1 MCRRQFFVVW
11 AHKVLTCSGVP
22 NGMRKIIMITIKR
35 KPDFKRQMYEK
46 EAWERAELVCG
57 IDEVGRSCFAGPVVA
72 AAAILR
78 PKAKFKYLKDSK
90 VLTAEQRELAYEWLL
105 KNSTFA
111 VGIIHHRIIDSKN
124 IYRATLCAMK
134 RALVQLLA
142 HTPIQPSVI
151 LVDAMPVSLDHSD
164 IPIVHF
170 CYGERQSASIAAAS
184 IIAKVTRDRLM
195 TRLDPVI
202 PGYVFASNKG
212 YGTLAHR
219 NGIKADGISFM
230 HRLSFLNAK
239 EGAIEG
245 LELEEG
251 ETMSWIGATASKS
264 KKGKAKKKAK
274 SKKTKSSPKAKRI
287 VKEKESGVPPSL

>member
-1 MCRRQFFVVW
+1 MKKDYMV
-11 AHKVLTCSGVP
+11 T
-22 NGMRKIIMITIKR
+22 TKR

-46 EAWERAELVCG
+46 EAWEKSELVCG

-90 VLTAEQRELAYEWLL
+90 VLTPEQRELAYEWLL

-111 VGIIHHRIIDSKN
+111 VGIMHHRIIDSKN
-124 IYRATLCAMK
+124 IYHATLCAMK
-134 RALVQLLA
+134 RALLQLLA
-142 HTPIQPSVI
+142 HTPKAPSIV
-151 LVDAMPVSLDHSD
+151 LVDAMPVKIDHLD
-164 IPIVHF
+164 IPVIHF

-195 TRLDPVI
+195 SRLDPVI

-219 NGIKADGISFM
+219 NGIKEHGISFM
-230 HRLSFLNAK
+230 HRLTFLQPKN
-239 EGAIEG
+239 GGIEG
-245 LELEEG
+245 VELED
-251 ETMSWIGATASKS
+251 TQTTLNWIGAAATASK
-264 KKGKAKKKAK
+264 ATLKKKAQ
-274 SKKTKSSPKAKRI
+274 SKKTKKKTKKNI
-287 VKEKESGVPPSL
+287 QENEDGMPPSL